1 MYQFPATDFHE
12 LNLDWMLQQ
21 IKAITAEWGQEQ
33 TNLNTWKE
41 NTQELIDAYLEVHCS
56 DAAVRARVSEE
67 LTEMVEDGTLLAL
80 LQDPVSDEVTAW
92 LAERLSGS
100 TYPIDTTFTQA
111 NAAPDALLTGNW
123 LRNTNADL
131 ANAAGVIDLGIT
143 AGEASISVN
152 GVTITRNGNR
162 YTFNG
167 TDESNALINIS
178 ITGSLASRVSN
189 SMVTAFIQAH
199 DIALPAQNRHI
210 YRGIVKH
217 ISGTVTKPETAAYNP
232 RILGYL
238 STNTLFSP
246 STQMEGYSTF
256 GDFYN
261 YVGNGNTCFIL
272 SYAAG
277 TVFNN
282 YVCDIAVIDMDYMA
296 SGPLADIANSIAP
309 LDTVTVQNAHTEG
322 EIFMLG
328 SSLVRART
336 DIAAGITVSWQG
348 SNRHVDKISLVDL
361 IASVNGTR
369 TLSALQTL
377 SIAQDPGEEEAQEA
391 KVIQDPEE
399 VQEITKPITVS
410 STDFQDIQTE

>member
-21 IKAITAEWGQEQ
+21 IKAITAEWGTEQ
-33 TNLNTWKE
+33 TNLETWKT
-41 NTQELIDAYLEVHCS
+41 NTTTYINAYLAEHCS
-56 DAAVRARVSEE
+56 DEAVRARVSEE
-67 LTEMVEDGTLLAL
+67 LAEMVEDGTLLAL

-100 TYPIDTTFTQA
+100 TYPIDSTFTQA
-111 NAAPDALLTGNW
+111 NAAPDSLLTGNW
-123 LRNTNADL
+123 LRNLDNAT
-131 ANAAGVIDLGIT
+131 GVIDLGIT

-152 GVTITRNGNR
+152 GVTVTRNGNR

-167 TDESNALINIS
+167 TDESSANVNIS

-189 SMVTAFIQAH
+189 SMATTFIQAH

-210 YRGIVKH
+210 YRCIVKH
-217 ISGTVTKPETAAYNP
+217 ISGTVTKPETSEYNL
-232 RILGYL
+232 RIVGYF
-238 STNTLFSP
+238 STNIGFS
-246 STQMEGYSTF
+246 SSVQTEGYSIF
-256 GDFYN
+256 RDFYN
-261 YVGNGNTCFIL
+261 YVGNGNTAFIL
-272 SYAAG
+272 SYPAG
-277 TVFNN
+277 TVFDN
-282 YVCDIAVIDMDYMA
+282 YVCEVAVIDMDYMA
-296 SGPLADIANSIAP
+296 IGPLADIANSIAP
-309 LDTVTVQNAHTEG
+309 LDTVTVQNDHASG

-336 DIAAGITVSWQG
+336 DISAGTTVSWQG
-348 SNRHVDKISLVDL
+348 NSRHVDKISLVDL

-369 TLSALQTL
+369 TLNTLQTL

-391 KVIQDPEE
+391 RVIHDPEE